1 MGLLVEGDKGAACDV
16 DPVGDITIA
25 ESAFIV
31 PWFSLVIAPH
41 LSCLKTENS
50 TSLQNASVVILRA
63 LHRAVILSLN
73 VVFGVPEAM
82 YKKLNTHKSKLV
94 FKLRL

>member
-16 DPVGDITIA
+16 DPVGDMTTA

-41 LSCLKTENS
+41 LSCFKTEN
-50 TSLQNASVVILRA
+50 I
-63 LHRAVILSLN
+63 
-73 VVFGVPEAM
+73 
-82 YKKLNTHKSKLV
+82 
-94 FKLRL
+94 